1 MREFVPEFSADH
13 DACGVGFVAQLG
25 ASPSR
30 GVIDRSLTALAR
42 LAHRGG
48 VDADG
53 LSGDGAGLLLPISQG
68 FFRSVAQAIRLDVPQ
83 NFGLGMAFID
93 PARESE
99 ACAAVERCSNET
111 GICCLGWRS
120 VPTEPSILGPRAA
133 STLPLIRQCFFSAAG
148 SESDLERALFFLRKR
163 IEAEASGSIYFSS
176 LSSRTIVYKGLLA
189 PLQLREFYPDLDHPD
204 FKAAFAVFHQRYSTN
219 TRPTW
224 TLAQPFRFVAHN
236 GEINTIGANRR
247 WIRARTEKLRAEFG
261 ADEWF
266 HPLEEGVS
274 DSASFD
280 NALEI
285 LLRRGYN
292 AAAAMLR
299 LVPPATKWNERPD
312 RADRVVR
319 NFLQREAREQE
330 PWDGPA
336 ALVFSDGRF
345 VGAKLDRNGLRP
357 LRYTLTENG
366 LLVLG
371 SEAGLADFAGEPIA
385 ERRRLGP
392 GELLLVDSATGQI
405 YRDKG
410 IARLLESTVESG
422 RSANP
427 SRIKPAKALGASKIK
442 DAKRI
447 ASALGWTEDQF
458 KLLFQPLG
466 LEGKEAI
473 WSMGDDAPPAF
484 VSAARRPLW
493 DYCKQRFAQVTNPA
507 IDPLR
512 EAHVMSLDVYIGAN
526 VTLDSPLIDAR
537 QLRQLASRLGQ
548 SCTID
553 FTFDV
558 SGGTDAAVAAID
570 RVRAEA
576 RAAASSKSG
585 FVLLTDRAVY
595 SERAA
600 LPALLACAAVWNELV
615 KRGASD
621 VPLIVES
628 GQVIETHH
636 VALLIAAGATAALPY
651 LALQFSEILKPGG
664 AKKYRAAVEAGLRK
678 VLARMGISTIASYRN
693 SHLFEVVGLDEKLHS
708 EFFENASAALG
719 GKALREILQ
728 DALTRHAEAFDPS
741 ARELND
747 AGLYRFRQ
755 TGERHSNSPELVR
768 RMHRYI
774 KSPTPEA
781 YASFKQLA
789 DAREPVAIR
798 DLIEIV
804 PGKASAIA
812 LGAVQPE
819 SEILSRFSTQAMS
832 LGALGPEAHRT
843 LAIAMNRL
851 GAKSNTGEG
860 GEDPDVYRLEPDA
873 NNRIKQVASARFGVT
888 AEYLVRADELEIKM
902 AQGSKPGEG
911 GQLPAAKV
919 NAYIARLRHAVPG
932 MSLISPPPHHDIYSI
947 EDLAQLIYDLRA
959 INPGARIGVK
969 LVSGAGVGII
979 AAGVAKA
986 GADVITIS
994 GFDGG
999 TGASPLTSIKN
1010 TGLPWEVGLR
1020 EAHRALIQ
1028 TGFRARVRLRVDGGF
1043 KFGRDVILGAL
1054 LGANE
1059 FGFGTSAL
1067 LAIGCVMA
1075 RQCHLNTCPAG
1086 IATQDETMRTR
1097 FNGTPEMVIAYFRG
1111 VAAEVRERLA
1121 TLGARSL
1128 DEIVGATQF
1137 LAPRTDSAASAVS
1150 TLLAPAP
1157 EPPARISESGRDA
1170 VGVHGELIRRFS
1182 GLLSGKSQPD
1192 SSPSAP
1198 SRAPRRIIFP
1208 IANSDRTVGAH
1219 LSGEVLR
1226 STSFEGLGDGMIDCE
1241 FRGVAGQSFAAF
1253 LISGLCFRL
1262 RGEANDYVGKSLSG
1276 GTIAI
1281 SAGAAASRRGDV
1293 LAGNTVLYGA
1303 TSGELYIAGRA
1314 GERFAVRNSGALA
1327 VVEGLG
1333 DHGCEYM
1340 TAGVVLI
1347 LGDSGVNLCSGMTG
1361 GLVYAPDRSVAKRNY
1376 NPEFVRCPAF
1386 EEQNPPSFATST
1398 EDASGMPAWSEVD
1411 DDQED
1416 LWLRRVLRE
1425 HVRLTGSPRARR
1437 LLNSTAR
1444 LPLVRL
1450 EPVHLPCSIAKTWEP
1465 ILNRLEQQEMIAL
1478 AAAEK
1483 GSSLRV
1489 RVPAVPSDASAITLH
1504 AARATAGAESANPRI
1519 VSDAG
1524 TDSVIKP
1531 R

>member
-1 MREFVPEFSADH
+1 MREFVPDVSADH
-13 DACGVGFVAQLG
+13 DACGVGFIAQLG
-25 ASPSR
+25 APPSR
-30 GVIDRSLTALAR
+30 SVIDRALTALAR

-53 LSGDGAGLLLPISQG
+53 LSGDGAGLLLPIPQS
-68 FFRSVAQAIRLDVPQ
+68 FFRAAAQAVRIDLPQ
-83 NFGLGMAFID
+83 GFGLGMALID
-93 PARESE
+93 PAREKE
-99 ACAAVERCSNET
+99 AHKAVEKCTEEADLH
-111 GICCLGWRS
+111 CLGQRT
-120 VPTEPSILGPRAA
+120 VPTERSILGPRAA
-133 STLPLIRQCFFSAAG
+133 STLPMIRQYFFSAGHSDA
-148 SESDLERALFFLRKR
+148 DLERSLFFLRKR
-163 IEAEASGSIYFSS
+163 METEARGSIYFSS
-176 LSSRTIVYKGLLA
+176 LSSQTVVYKGLLA
-189 PLQLREFYPDLDHPD
+189 PLQLREFYPDLDHAD
-204 FKAAFAVFHQRYSTN
+204 FRAAFAVFHQRYSTN

-224 TLAQPFRFVAHN
+224 ALAQPFRLVAHN

-247 WIRARTEKLRAEFG
+247 WMRARNDGIRAELG
-261 ADEWF
+261 AGEWF
-266 HPLEEGVS
+266 HALEEGVS
-274 DSASFD
+274 DSANFD

-285 LLRRGYN
+285 LLQRGYN
-292 AAAAMLR
+292 VASAMLR
-299 LVPPATKWNERPD
+299 LVPPARKLSG
-312 RADRVVR
+312 RADRAERALR
-319 NFLQREAREQE
+319 NFLRDQALEQE

-357 LRYTLTENG
+357 LRYTLTESG

-371 SEAGLADFAGEPIA
+371 SEVGLADFAGEPIA
-385 ERRRLGP
+385 ERCRLGP
-392 GELLLVDSATGQI
+392 GEMLLVDSALGKI
-405 YRDKG
+405 YRGEG
-410 IARLLESTVESG
+410 IAVLLEPSVAAG
-422 RSANP
+422 RVAKSL
-427 SRIKPAKALGASKIK
+427 SVRPAKGLGAPKIK
-442 DAKRI
+442 DAKRV

-484 VSAARRPLW
+484 VSTARRPLW

-512 EAHVMSLDVYIGAN
+512 EAHVMSLEVCVGRNA
-526 VTLDSPLIDAR
+526 TLPSPLIDAR
-537 QLRQLASRLGQ
+537 QLRELESRLGPAHR
-548 SCTID
+548 ID
-553 FTFDV
+553 FTFEA
-558 SGGTDAAVAAID
+558 SGGADGALAALDHICSEVRKAAPGKPGLVALSDGGVCAD
-570 RVRAEA
+570 
-576 RAAASSKSG
+576 
-585 FVLLTDRAVY
+585 
-595 SERAA
+595 RAA
-600 LPALLACAAVWNELV
+600 LPALLACAAAWKEMVQA
-615 KRGASD
+615 GACD
-621 VPLIVES
+621 VPLVIES

-636 VALLIAAGATAALPY
+636 VALLIAAGTSAVLPY
-651 LALQFSEILKPGG
+651 MALQLSENLKRGG
-664 AKKYRAAVEAGLRK
+664 AWKYRGAVEAGLRK
-678 VLARMGISTIASYRN
+678 VLARMGVSTLASYRN
-693 SHLFEVVGLDEKLHS
+693 SHLFEVVGLDHELRS
-708 EFFENASAALG
+708 RFFENASAALG
-719 GKALREILQ
+719 GKTVREILE
-728 DALTRHAEAFDPS
+728 DVLARHSSAFDSS

-768 RMHRYI
+768 RMHRYV

-781 YASFKQLA
+781 YASFKELA
-789 DAREPVAIR
+789 EVREPVAIR
-798 DLIEIV
+798 DLLDITPGGAIPIEH
-804 PGKASAIA
+804 
-812 LGAVQPE
+812 VQPE

-860 GEDPDVYRLEPDA
+860 GEDPDVYRLEPEA
-873 NNRIKQVASARFGVT
+873 NNKIKQVASARFGVT

-919 NAYIARLRHAVPG
+919 NPYIARLRHAVPG

-986 GADVITIS
+986 GAEVITIS

-1010 TGLPWEVGLR
+1010 TALPWEVGLR

-1028 TGFRARVRLRVDGGF
+1028 TGFRGRVRLRVDGGF
-1043 KFGRDVILGAL
+1043 KFGRDVILAAL

-1097 FNGTPEMVIAYFRG
+1097 FNGSPEMVMAYFHG
-1111 VAAEVRERLA
+1111 VAGEVRERLA
-1121 TLGARSL
+1121 ALGARSL
-1128 DEIVGATQF
+1128 DEIVGAVH
-1137 LAPRTDSAASAVS
+1137 LLKPRTGSAASAVGD
-1150 TLLAPAP
+1150 LLAPAP
-1157 EPPARISESGRDA
+1157 QPPARISESGRDA
-1170 VGVHGELIRRFS
+1170 VGVHGELIRQFS
-1182 GLLSGKSQPD
+1182 GLLSSTSQSRPAPPAR
-1192 SSPSAP
+1192 SPSE
-1198 SRAPRRIIFP
+1198 RRVIFS

-1219 LSGEVLR
+1219 LSGQILR
-1226 STSFEGLGDGMIDCE
+1226 STSFEGLNDEIIDCE
-1241 FRGVAGQSFAAF
+1241 FRGVAGQSFGAF
-1253 LISGLCFRL
+1253 LIRGLRFRL

-1281 SAGAAASRRGDV
+1281 SSGAAASRRGDV
-1293 LAGNTVLYGA
+1293 LVGNTVLYGA
-1303 TSGELYIAGRA
+1303 TSGELYISGRA

-1327 VVEGLG
+1327 VVEGVG

-1340 TAGVVLI
+1340 TAGVVII
-1347 LGDSGVNLCSGMTG
+1347 LGDAGVNLSSGMTG
-1361 GLVYAPDRSVAKRNY
+1361 GLVYLVRRSVAKGNY
-1376 NPEFVRCPAF
+1376 NREFVRCAAF
-1386 EEQNPPSFATST
+1386 EPEEAPTFAGSS
-1398 EDASGMPAWSEVD
+1398 EDTAGMAAWGEVD
-1411 DDQED
+1411 EDQEE

-1425 HVRLTGSPRARR
+1425 HLRLTGSPRARR
-1437 LLNSTAR
+1437 MLNSEAR

-1450 EPVHLPCSIAKTWEP
+1450 EPVHLPSSIAKTWEP
-1465 ILNRLEQQEMIAL
+1465 ILNRLEQQEMIGWGAG
-1478 AAAEK
+1478 
-1483 GSSLRV
+1483 GSSAAR
-1489 RVPAVPSDASAITLH
+1489 RQESDAASSISVMTGSE
-1504 AARATAGAESANPRI
+1504 AARAAAGDAANSRI
-1519 VSDAG
+1519 VSGAG
-1524 TDSVIKP
+1524 TDSVAKP
-1531 R
+1531 C